1 MEFRKILCQNT
12 VPYIIDVITYCQL
25 IEVKITWKFDK
36 PVVTLWHRVLL
47 KNIDASLYDEREKY
61 IASEE

>member
-1 MEFRKILCQNT
+1 
-12 VPYIIDVITYCQL
+12 
-25 IEVKITWKFDK
+25 VKIARKFDK
-36 PVVTLWHRVLL
+36 PDVALWHRVLL